1 MARTPKLN
9 DLHYILL
16 ATAANRIGG
25 NLLPPSATIK
35 QERAS
40 IMKAITTLIRRSLA
54 EEVAT
59 KSAKNVWR
67 EEDGQRFSAVITDAG
82 RAALGVTDKADAP
95 DTSEAGANN
104 NPAPAEVTPA
114 ALRPDTKQA
123 QLLELLQCEGGASIA
138 QLAPLLSWLPHT
150 TRAALTGLR
159 KKKGYTIATEKRDGV
174 TYYSL
179 AA

>member
-1 MARTPKLN
+1 MARTPKLT

-16 ATAANRIGG
+16 TTAANRANG
-25 NLLPPSATIK
+25 NLLPPTATIK

-40 IMKAITTLIRRSLA
+40 IMKVIATLIRRSLA

-59 KSAKNVWR
+59 KSVKNVWR
-67 EEDGQRFSAVITDAG
+67 EQDGQRFSAVITDAG
-82 RAALGVTDKADAP
+82 RAALRVADSAGEP
-95 DTSEAGANN
+95 TTSEAGANE
-104 NPAPAEVTPA
+104 NPPTASVAPAAVQ
-114 ALRPDTKQA
+114 PDTKQA
-123 QLLELLQCEGGASIA
+123 QLLKLLQCEGGASVA

-159 KKKGYTIATEKRDGV
+159 KKGYVIASEKREGV

>member
-1 MARTPKLN
+1 MAHTPKLS

-16 ATAANRIGG
+16 ATAANRAGG
-25 NLLPPSATIK
+25 NLFPPSATIK
-35 QERAS
+35 QERAN
-40 IMKAITTLIRRSLA
+40 IMKAIATLIRRSLA
-54 EEVAT
+54 EEVTT

-67 EEDGQRFSAVITDAG
+67 EADGRRFLAVITDAG
-82 RAALGVTDKADAP
+82 RAALGVTDDVEQP
-95 DTSEAGANN
+95 DTPEVSAND
-104 NPAPAEVTPA
+104 NPPTAELAPLAV
-114 ALRPDTKQA
+114 RPDTKQA
-123 QLLELLQCEGGASIA
+123 QLVELLQCEGGASIA

-159 KKKGYTIATEKRDGV
+159 KKGYTIATEKRDGV